1 MILSVRSSIRSIAM
15 RRGRARPAGLRT
27 LEDVREVA
35 IVAVPDIHIQPKAAP
50 RSARRRP
57 ASPIRA
63 CRSARRRWPA
73 RGRRRWAICRRVFPE
88 GAIYQVQAALMQHC
102 EKLRD
107 RLALL
112 DPPFSAARDD
122 KLGVGA
128 VRAWRSR
135 FDSKY
140 AAFYYP
146 WLRVVD
152 PLRSPHFAHA
162 GDSAERPC
170 GRTIRANRLSIRR
183 AQGAGQRAA
192 PMGPGCHRLRRRCRA
207 RHSQPRRASMRSG
220 PCRAAVCASLA
231 RAP

>member
-1 MILSVRSSIRSIAM
+1 MISSARSIDPLDSDDV
-15 RRGRARPAGLRT
+15 RARKARGLRT
-27 LEDVREVA
+27 LEDVREIA

-50 RSARRRP
+50 RFSPPPPCVPDPCLPVSVPP
-57 ASPIRA
+57 AVPRA
-63 CRSARRRWPA
+63 PSVGDLPP
-73 RGRRRWAICRRVFPE
+73 VFPE
-88 GAIYQVQAALMQHC
+88 SAIYQVQSALIQHC

-107 RLALL
+107 RIALL

-140 AAFYYP
+140 AALYYP

-152 PLRSPHFAHA
+152 PLRSPMSLHA
-162 GDSAERPC
+162 GDSAQRPR
-170 GRTIRANRLSIRR
+170 GRTIRAKRFSIRR

-192 PMGPGCHRLRRRCRA
+192 
-207 RHSQPRRASMRSG
+207 SSG
-220 PCRAAVCASLA
+220 PRM
-231 RAP
+231 